1 MHVNKIFYALTTLLL
16 LTSCKN
22 NEQLK
27 QEAASLAKER
37 LAAIDYST
45 VDHYPLFEGCDEID
59 NTAQC
64 FYEQL
69 HSIVAD
75 RLSPVAAALTMSEN
89 DTMMVSM
96 VVEATGHLKYERL
109 ITFPKHL
116 DSTEVDSIL
125 QSRLRYLPRLSSAI
139 KRDVPVK
146 TSYKLP
152 ITPGPTDSIKVLL
165 AEPSSVQQ

>member
-1 MHVNKIFYALTTLLL
+1 MRVYKIFYVLTTLLL

-27 QEAASLAKER
+27 QEAAALAKER

-45 VDHYPLFEGCDEID
+45 VDHYPLFEGCDEIH
-59 NTAQC
+59 NNAQC

-69 HSIVAD
+69 HQLVAT
-75 RLSPVAAALTMSEN
+75 RLAPVAANLSMSEN
-89 DTMMVSM
+89 DTMVVSM
-96 VVEATGHLKYERL
+96 VVEATGYLKYERL
-109 ITFPKHL
+109 VTFPKHL

-139 KRDVPVK
+139 KQDVPVK

-152 ITPGPTDSIKVLL
+152 IILVPTDSLI
-165 AEPSSVQQ
+165 ATPRDPSSAPR